1 MKKKCKP
8 FRTFSVVFTGFVLFQ
23 AVLRLVRRYWHFPA
37 PALIGRFLTSPVRRA
52 LQPTRR
58 VLERSG
64 ILEGMTVLEVGCG
77 SGAYIPTTAR
87 MVGPQGMVHALDIQ
101 PEMLALLEEELN
113 KEENLDIANVV
124 IHQADALQ
132 LPFKNEQF
140 DAVFTVAALS
150 EIPDVSTALAE
161 IKRVLKPEGYF
172 AVTEFLPDPDYRLEH
187 EIIRLVTRH
196 GFAYETAAGTLLDYT
211 VRFNL
216 R

>member
-8 FRTFSVVFTGFVLFQ
+8 FQTFAVVFTGFVLSQ
-23 AVLRLVRRYWHFPA
+23 AILRLVRRYWHFPA

-64 ILEGMTVLEVGCG
+64 IQPGMTVLEIGCG
-77 SGAYIPTTAR
+77 SGAYIPTAAR
-87 MVGPQGMVHALDIQ
+87 LVGPWGMVHALDIQ
-101 PEMLALLEEELN
+101 PAMLALLEEELN
-113 KEENLDIANVV
+113 KEENHDITNVM

-132 LPFKNEQF
+132 LPFENEQF

-150 EIPDVSTALAE
+150 EIPDVPAALAE
-161 IKRVLKPEGYF
+161 VRRVLKPGGCF

-187 EIIRLVTRH
+187 EIIRLVTQH
-196 GFAYETAAGTLLDYT
+196 GFTYETSAGTLLDYT
-211 VRFNL
+211 VRF
-216 R
+216 RK